1 MAWLRTP
8 AVESQGQISPDGRWL
23 AYCSDESGRLQVYL
37 RPFAGAAP
45 APDTKWPASAVSGRE
60 PRWRGDGKELFWVE
74 SVAGTSRSKL
84 MAAPIGQA
92 PNPVGIQDVVRVRDY
107 SHRSA
112 GERFSYA
119 PSADGQ
125 RFVVNVLST
134 DARPSLDVILNW
146 GQTQSRR

>member
-1 MAWLRTP
+1 
-8 AVESQGQISPDGRWL
+8 
-23 AYCSDESGRLQVYL
+23 
-37 RPFAGAAP
+37 
-45 APDTKWPASAVSGRE
+45 
-60 PRWRGDGKELFWVE
+60 
-74 SVAGTSRSKL
+74 

-92 PNPVGIQDVVRVRDY
+92 PNPVGIASMLFEFETVLIVPQ
-107 SHRSA
+107 
-112 GERFSYA
+112 GNQFSYA